1 MNLGFNICWLCVRR
15 PVRLLAPSVSKAA
28 ERNVTIQ
35 MLSGFTFYLC
45 TTALSYWLPVTALI
59 IISGVQVLWIV
70 TSVDEGDRDVATD
83 AHPLVA
89 VESRQSEQAEPS
101 TPANAHGPW
110 LSTVEV

>member
-1 MNLGFNICWLCVRR
+1 M
-15 PVRLLAPSVSKAA
+15 
-28 ERNVTIQ
+28 TIQ